1 MAIRILEKC
10 LMVAVLAMGL
20 CSCETVGK
28 RISANQEMFNA
39 WSPETQQQVQAG
51 KIQMGFDRDM
61 VLVALGRP
69 QQIKERTSE
78 AGASEIWTYLG
89 TRTKQVISTL
99 YYPPGSVYCPPTRR
113 GNRGHYHHPVYQYTP
128 VIQYETYE
136 RRRIVFFK
144 GKVIEFEVMN

>member
-1 MAIRILEKC
+1 MA
-10 LMVAVLAMGL
+10 AVLATGL

-39 WSPETQQQVQAG
+39 WLPETQQQVQAG
-51 KIQMGFDRDM
+51 KIQVGFDRDM

-89 TRTKQVISTL
+89 TRTKQVSSVL

-113 GNRGHYHHPVYQYTP
+113 GGRGHYHYPMYQYTP

-136 RRRIVFFK
+136 RRRVVFSK